1 MSKMTDG
8 DDIKQRIPEEARASL
23 SALDWF
29 AELES
34 TNTWLRQQTAPQRG
48 RFRAVIAEHQTAGRG
63 RNEKIWLS
71 PPSSGICLS
80 VAYTFSGIP
89 RDLPALTLA
98 VGVGL
103 AELLQQIGAR
113 GVALKWPNDLI
124 VAGGKLGGILTEM
137 QSGGA
142 GGRTVVVGVGIN
154 VDLPHSMRNPMSAP
168 WASGI
173 ADLAS
178 CMDRVPD
185 RTELTAAIVTSLMDS
200 IRRFESEGLNAF
212 RSSWQAHDWLRG
224 RTITV
229 QQADGDITG
238 DADGIDEDGALLVR
252 TATGIERVISGSVR
266 VATGAEVRG

>member
-1 MSKMTDG
+1 MSKMTD
-8 DDIKQRIPEEARASL
+8 DDIKQTIPEIARASL
-23 SALDWF
+23 AALDWF

-34 TNTWLRQQTAPQRG
+34 TNTWLRQQIAPPRN

-71 PPSSGICLS
+71 PPSSGVCLS
-80 VAYTFSGIP
+80 VGYTFIEMP

-103 AELLQQIGAR
+103 AELLQKIGAR

-124 VAGGKLGGILTEM
+124 VAGGKLGGILTETL
-137 QSGGA
+137 SGGET
-142 GGRTVVVGVGIN
+142 GRTVVVGVGIN
-154 VDLPHSMRNPMSAP
+154 VDLPHSTRNPMSSP

-173 ADLAS
+173 VDLAS
-178 CMDRVPD
+178 CMDTVPE
-185 RTELTAAIVTSLMDS
+185 RSELTAAIITSLMAS
-200 IRRFESEGLNAF
+200 IRRFESEGLSAF

-229 QQADGDITG
+229 QQAGGDITG

-252 TATGIERVISGSVR
+252 TAAGTQRVISGSVR
-266 VATGAEVRG
+266 VATATEVRG